1 MFLRR
6 KAASWSDIL
15 LRDEIFH
22 AGIRHCRT
30 PLRPQVPA
38 DQDAEILM
46 AANMPGAKVFAPRKV
61 VVRKG
66 DTLTVLA
73 KRHGVPE
80 VKLSEWN
87 GIPPK
92 SPLKVG
98 QEILVL
104 GV

>member
-1 MFLRR
+1 MEPPAQPHNFL
-6 KAASWSDIL
+6 L
-15 LRDEIFH
+15 
-22 AGIRHCRT
+22 
-30 PLRPQVPA
+30 PLEK
-38 DQDAEILM
+38 AEILM

-80 VKLSEWN
+80 FKLSEWN

-92 SPLKVG
+92 APLKVG
-98 QEILVL
+98 QEILML